1 MFTELPLSY
10 STVYH
15 YNGAQRYKQFLQVGR
30 LDWALIL
37 LDVAVCLPSTSMSL
51 VFMMLFIFNNFLLHV
66 LLYLLVS

>member
-1 MFTELPLSY
+1 MFTELPLCY